1 MLTPKPKAMD
11 EQQKLFLKLDRR
23 SRFTQFIA
31 WLALFFTA
39 VGIAAGYKNWLRIH
53 DKAIAN
59 VVKIKEIQQV
69 LPELSNKKRVA
80 TLEKYLNDN
89 LIENKQHL
97 DSAMQELRSI
107 QDSTQH
113 IAETVYTQVEALTK
127 KQQAITKIQTPTIKD
142 WSLGEVHFLLQTA
155 VQRFNLNQDKT
166 GAIAAFKLADTLL
179 VERGSLELL
188 PVRKQISQDIA
199 AINQF
204 AAVDVSALSQN
215 INQLLKQLKPLP
227 LNTEADSK
235 SIELLPTGTTEDAG
249 TQNSTTTSKPS
260 AKESLAMRVKK
271 TINSAVVIRK
281 FDKPILTEM
290 DLDAKERIYQLLSLR
305 LETLRMMLLQGD
317 DTNYHQQIKRIQILI
332 KNYYPEEQNIVYL
345 QQLNRLDKV
354 NLAPGLPDVSRSL
367 KLLEETMS
375 QTSGQISEQR
385 SGQSRTS
392 NHQSK
397 NQNNP
402 MLRGDPE

>member
-1 MLTPKPKAMD
+1 MD
-11 EQQKLFLKLDRR
+11 EQQKLLIKLNRR

-53 DKAIAN
+53 DKAKAN
-59 VVKIKEIQQV
+59 IVQIKEIKKI
-69 LPELSNKKRVA
+69 LPQLSHKKRV
-80 TLEKYLNDN
+80 TILEKYLNDN

-127 KQQAITKIQTPTIKD
+127 KQQITTKIQTPSIKD

-155 VQRFNLNQDKT
+155 VQRFKINQDKK
-166 GAIAAFKLADTLL
+166 GAIAAFKLADKLL
-179 VERGSLELL
+179 VERGSLEFL

-204 AAVDVSALSQN
+204 AVVNVSELSKD
-215 INQLLKQLKPLP
+215 INQLLAKLKPLP
-227 LNTEADSK
+227 VSAEGVSE
-235 SIELLPTGTTEDAG
+235 SIELLPTETTKDPG
-249 TQNSTTTSKPS
+249 SQNSSASEPS
-260 AKESLAMRVKK
+260 AKESLATRVKK

-290 DLDAKERIYQLLSLR
+290 DLEAKERIYQLLSLR

-317 DTNYHQQIKRIQILI
+317 DSNYHQQIERIQTLI
-332 KNYYPEEQNIVYL
+332 KNYYPEEKNRVYQ
-345 QQLNRLDKV
+345 QQLKKMNNV
-354 NLAPGLPDVSRSL
+354 NLAPRLPDVSKSL

-375 QTSGQISEQR
+375 QISDRSSGHSKTI
-385 SGQSRTS
+385 
-392 NHQSK
+392 NHQPK
-397 NQNNP
+397 NNP
-402 MLRGDPE
+402 MLSGDLE